1 MASMAAHM
9 RSPADIMSVAMHALV
24 VVHSVVVVRSVAMAV
39 HLQRMRV
46 VDTEAA
52 DMRAVTVAVDHWE

>member
-1 MASMAAHM
+1 M